1 MVLRSRALDVW
12 AAQGWVPDRLRGGI
26 ERLAY
31 FSLHEALSCIFPVLI
46 FLTLAV
52 TKIVA
57 IPGLHRYDVILVVCL
72 LIQVGMYLSGLESR
86 DELKVIGVFHL
97 LGLALELFK
106 VHQGSWSYPEEA
118 WTKVGGVPL
127 YSGFMYA
134 SVASYLCQ
142 AWRRLDVRLHQF
154 PRDRVIVPLAI
165 AVYGNFFTHHWL
177 PDIRWW
183 LTAAIFVVFLRTRA
197 SFQVPDTRLWMPLPL
212 AFFLIGFFI
221 WIAENIATY
230 FNAWQYPS
238 QADGWRMVDI
248 QKLSSWFLLV
258 IISFIAVAALKHVKE
273 EREMRHGARGCGR
286 EIGNSERR
294 SEGSPR
300 GMT

>member
-1 MVLRSRALDVW
+1 VSSDFRIVLQSRASDVW
-12 AAQGWVPDRLRGGI
+12 RAQWWIPARLRVGI
-26 ERLAY
+26 ERLA
-31 FSLHEALSCIFPVLI
+31 FFTIQEALACIFPVLI

-52 TKIVA
+52 TKVVP
-57 IPGLHRYDVILVVCL
+57 IPGLHRYDVILVFCL
-72 LIQVGMYLSGLESR
+72 LIQAGMYLAGLETR

-97 LGLALELFK
+97 LGIALELFK
-106 VHQGSWSYPEEA
+106 VHHGSWSYPEEA
-118 WTKVGGVPL
+118 WSKVGGVPL

-142 AWRRLDVRLHQF
+142 AWRRLDVRLHGWPPGF
-154 PRDRVIVPLAI
+154 VIVPLAI

-183 LTAAIFVVFLRTRA
+183 LTAAIFVVFLRTRVT
-197 SFQVPDTRLWMPLPL
+197 FRVPDTRLWMPLPL
-212 AFFLIGFFI
+212 AFFLIGLFVWF
-221 WIAENIATY
+221 AENIATF

-273 EREMRHGARGCGR
+273 ARGMR
-286 EIGNSERR
+286 DE
-294 SEGSPR
+294 SPLSS
-300 GMT
+300 